1 MKKKIVSLCLAVL
14 MLTLVFTGCGET
26 ASSSDSFEEVSD
38 VVSSS
43 DNFVNKYATDG
54 PLKLASEGTYTVD
67 GVTFDKIKGWVHK
80 DGGMQISSDNTLL
93 SAYLA
98 LPYFKSSS
106 EAFEIQLGIDNENGK
121 VLDYSKTLE
130 KSVTRDGLEC
140 ELGYIL
146 KKQSSGIF
154 WTEYLYV
161 PSQELEISFMVS
173 CIENDDNAQ
182 KMAKQVACYLRDS
195 VTLVALEKESSS
207 SEITSSSDSEAFVLE
222 SDGIYTTDGVSY
234 AKLKGWNLEDNVQ
247 CLDNLRVRVQKYEF
261 YKYLTPQETLDL
273 YVEGYKNDKAGIM
286 EVVEYSERVEH
297 VTTKNGKEAY
307 IGYIVTYGLE
317 TYSCFEYIFIPS
329 EEVEIAVL
337 GDADVY
343 EYKYE
348 TEAELEQ
355 AKQTAP
361 EHLKQVTTYIRDS
374 ISLVPSKNTDEDE
387 TSSSSKDTSEVSSSE
402 NAETTKTTSITRG
415 TINGNVYESKATGVK
430 FTKPDNW
437 VFASDEEL
445 AAIMNISNDYLYDSD
460 YLKELAEKSVAY
472 DVMAQNPATGTNVG
486 VAYQN
491 MRTEAYSE
499 QDYLDSVEFSTSLVS
514 GVEFSF
520 DGDAEWTTICGHK
533 YLGQKIDVK
542 IGDVNCKQVQYVRK
556 IGKYVQVI
564 LFSVFS
570 ESEMSTLESMF
581 K

>member
-1 MKKKIVSLCLAVL
+1 MKKRMLSLCLAVL
-14 MLTLVFTGCGET
+14 MLTLAFTGCGET

-67 GVTFDKIKGWVHK
+67 GVTFDKIYGWVHK
-80 DGGMQISSDNTLL
+80 DEGLQISSDNKLL
-93 SAYLA
+93 SSCLV

-106 EAFEIQLGIDNENGK
+106 EAFEMQLGIDNEIGK

-146 KKQSSGIF
+146 KKQSGGIF

-207 SEITSSSDSEAFVLE
+207 SEITSSTENEVLVLE
-222 SDGIYTTDGVSY
+222 SDGECTTDGITY
-234 AKLKGWNLEDNVQ
+234 TKLKGWNFNGDSQ
-247 CLDNLRVRVQKYEF
+247 SIDNLHFMVQKIDY
-261 YKYLTPQETLDL
+261 YKSLTPQESFSSHLEISSK
-273 YVEGYKNDKAGIM
+273 YE
-286 EVVEYSERVEH
+286 EVVEHSKRVESF
-297 VTTKNGKEAY
+297 TTKDGKEAY
-307 IGYIVTYGLE
+307 SGYILTYLAE
-317 TYSCFEYIFIPS
+317 NYYCDEYIIIPS
-329 EEVEIAVL
+329 EELEIVICGSAH
-337 GDADVY
+337 VY
-343 EYKYE
+343 EFEYE

-355 AKQTAP
+355 AKQTVP
-361 EHLKQVTTYIRDS
+361 EHLKQVSAYIRNS
-374 ISLVPSKNTDEDE
+374 ISLVPSKNTDEEEE

-445 AAIMNISNDYLYDSD
+445 AAVMNISNDYLYDSD